1 MMDWIGFALFSG
13 FNKSLP
19 FSFASFSKK
28 YMSNCPVCQE
38 DLFSS
43 RHASHEMPCG
53 HAIHWHCFKEL
64 TSYDTRCPVC
74 KKTAETADQMAATWS
89 AMAMGIALQPVP
101 ADLARVVT
109 IVCYDCEQHEDN
121 RRWHFLGVRCH
132 KCMSFNTTVER
143 TTMMGRDA
151 AAFLDELDARRD
163 QNGGGSRSTG
173 TLPRSGYDALAE
185 QRQVEIQVEG
195 MNVTSSEVQDNYTGG
210 EDHFM
215 DDPE

>member
-1 MMDWIGFALFSG
+1 
-13 FNKSLP
+13 
-19 FSFASFSKK
+19 
-28 YMSNCPVCQE
+28 
-38 DLFSS
+38 
-43 RHASHEMPCG
+43 MPCG

-109 IVCYDCEQHEDN
+109 IVCYDCEQHDDN
-121 RRWHFLGVRCH
+121 RRWHFLGVRCM

-151 AAFLDELDARRD
+151 AAFLDELDARRER
-163 QNGGGSRSTG
+163 NGGSANGAV
-173 TLPRSGYDALAE
+173 PNDYDAMLQQ
-185 QRQVEIQVEG
+185 QREVEMQLQG
-195 MNVTSSEVQDNYTGG
+195 MNMMNDGDHDNNDDDDGDDDG
-210 EDHFM
+210 DDFM
-215 DDPE
+215 DEAG

>member
-1 MMDWIGFALFSG
+1 
-13 FNKSLP
+13 
-19 FSFASFSKK
+19 
-28 YMSNCPVCQE
+28 
-38 DLFSS
+38 
-43 RHASHEMPCG
+43 
-53 HAIHWHCFKEL
+53 
-64 TSYDTRCPVC
+64 VC

-163 QNGGGSRSTG
+163 QNGGVSRSTG